1 LPPELDW
8 FADTRRQHGVTEK
21 RPLQHYSYAWVPKRR
36 GAPRLIEAPK
46 PRLKALQRQILR
58 DILDR
63 IPVHEAA
70 HGFVKGR
77 SCLGGAARHGGE
89 AVVAT
94 LDLADFFP
102 SVPLE
107 RVHGIFRCLGYPT
120 AVARLLTGLCSTTT
134 PRGVLAA
141 APGVKRPPGAFV
153 PEAAPHLPQGAPTS
167 PALANLSANRLD
179 ARLDQLAEYAGA
191 RYTRYA
197 DDLAFS
203 GDDEFAAGIGSFLA
217 TVEEIIRAERFAP
230 NRRKTRI
237 MRRAGRQQVTGLVV
251 NQHLNV
257 PRPDYD
263 RLKAI
268 LHNCARHGPAGQNR
282 DGHPDFR
289 AHLDGRVGWVQTVNP
304 HRGLKLRLLFEAIA
318 W

>member
-1 LPPELDW
+1 MTSRRHIARMLAMAWCAGPWARDDLRVTAEALLGAGRRRAIGRLVDDVLAVVPTPYAPPFETLARFIGPLPSFEAATAAARSAGLDGPTLAPAPAFRPLPPFADLPVPRLVSPADLAEWLGLLPPELDW

-58 DILDR
+58 DILDP

-94 LDLADFFP
+94 LDLVDFFP

-107 RVHGIFRCLGYPT
+107 RVHGIFRCLGYPG

-141 APGVKRPPGAFV
+141 APGPKRRRGAFV
-153 PEAAPHLPQGAPTS
+153 PEAAPHLPQGAP
-167 PALANLSANRLD
+167 
-179 ARLDQLAEYAGA
+179 
-191 RYTRYA
+191 
-197 DDLAFS
+197 
-203 GDDEFAAGIGSFLA
+203 
-217 TVEEIIRAERFAP
+217 
-230 NRRKTRI
+230 
-237 MRRAGRQQVTGLVV
+237 
-251 NQHLNV
+251 
-257 PRPDYD
+257 
-263 RLKAI
+263 
-268 LHNCARHGPAGQNR
+268 
-282 DGHPDFR
+282 
-289 AHLDGRVGWVQTVNP
+289 
-304 HRGLKLRLLFEAIA
+304 
-318 W
+318 